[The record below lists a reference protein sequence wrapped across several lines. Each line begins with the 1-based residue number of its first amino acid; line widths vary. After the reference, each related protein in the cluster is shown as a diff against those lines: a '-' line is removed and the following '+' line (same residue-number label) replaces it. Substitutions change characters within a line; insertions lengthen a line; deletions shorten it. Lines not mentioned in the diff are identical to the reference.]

1 MPPVP
6 ETHNHHDHYDHD
18 AHDYHHHHHSNN
30 RLQDW
35 LNKLGI
41 FSHHHDHRGL
51 ASEQAFQQ
59 NQEGIRTVWIAL
71 AILLATAVLQMV
83 IVYFSKSVSLFADT
97 AHNIGDGL
105 NSIPLL
111 IAFYLAR
118 RIPTRRYN
126 YGFGRAEDVA
136 GILIVLSIAVSA
148 VVVFSQS
155 IQRLLDP
162 QPLTHLGWVAAA
174 ALIGFFGNEMV
185 AILQIRVGRKIG
197 SAAMVADGLHARTD
211 GLTSLA
217 VLLAAAGTWFGYPI
231 LDPLI
236 GFLIGIAI
244 LMITWDAM
252 KTIWYRL
259 MDAVDPELIKRAE
272 TVISTNEDVLEVRR
286 VRMRWVGHG
295 LHAGVVISVDPD
307 LKTAASHQIAEQV
320 RHALFHEF
328 PELTDI
334 SVHVDPWSDLVEVSH
349 QLTIGHEPTP
359 SLILDD

>member
-1 MPPVP
+1 MQQTQ
-6 ETHNHHDHYDHD
+6 ERHHDHHDH
-18 AHDYHHHHHSNN
+18 AHDHHQKNHMLGGLS
-30 RLQDW
+30 
-35 LNKLGI
+35 NKLGI
-41 FSHHHDHRGL
+41 FGHHHDHRGL
-51 ASEQAFQQ
+51 ASDRAFRE
-59 NQEGIRTVWIAL
+59 NQEGIRTIWVAL
-71 AILLATAVLQMV
+71 GILLATALLQMV
-83 IVYFSKSVSLFADT
+83 IVYFSRSVSLFADT

-118 RIPTRRYN
+118 RIPTRRYT

-148 VVVFSQS
+148 GVVFYQA

-162 QPLTHLGWVAAA
+162 QPLTNLGWVAAA
-174 ALIGFFGNEMV
+174 ALIGFFGNEIV
-185 AILQIRVGRKIG
+185 AILQIRVGRRIG

-217 VLLAAAGTWFGYPI
+217 VLLAAGGTWLGYPI
-231 LDPLI
+231 LDPVI

-259 MDAVDPELIKRAE
+259 MDAVDPALIKKAE
-272 TVISTNEDVLEVRR
+272 AVISMNDDVLEIRR
-286 VRMRWVGHG
+286 IRMRWVGHC
-295 LHAGVVISVDPD
+295 LHAEVYISVDPD
-307 LKTAASHQIAEQV
+307 LKTSQSHQIAEQV

-328 PELTDI
+328 PDLTDI
-334 SVHVDPWSDLVEVSH
+334 NVHVDPWSDLIESPH
-349 QLTIGHEPTP
+349 ELTLGHEPVPT
-359 SLILDD
+359 LIEKI